1 METKK
6 IVQISFVI
14 LLVMTFVALIYAVI
28 TTVSPESLVS
38 RSFPL
43 YTGQSW
49 NDFLTQSPTLANYM
63 IILEREAGG
72 LGIAV
77 SLGGV
82 LVLLTAFRKVEKWA
96 WYYILVVSI
105 IGWVNLLI
113 ANIIFKNSLIIVIIV
128 TGLLLVVVG
137 LIMSAR
143 VFLTDKK
150 E

>member
-1 METKK
+1 
-6 IVQISFVI
+6 
-14 LLVMTFVALIYAVI
+14 MTFVALIYGVFAA
-28 TTVSPESLVS
+28 VSPESFLS

-43 YTGQSW
+43 YTGQPW

-72 LGIAV
+72 LGIAL

-82 LVLLTAFRKVEKWA
+82 IVLLTAFRKVEKWA

-113 ANIIFKNSLIIVIIV
+113 ANIIFKNSLIIVIIGI
-128 TGLLLVVVG
+128 GLLLVVVG

-143 VFLTDKK
+143 VFLTNKK

>member
-6 IVQISFVI
+6 IVQISFII

-28 TTVSPESLVS
+28 TAVSPESLVS

-43 YTGQSW
+43 YTGQPW

-82 LVLLTAFRKVEKWA
+82 FVLLTAFRKVKKWA

-128 TGLLLVVVG
+128 IGLLLVVVG

-143 VFLTDKK
+143 VFLTNKK

>member
-1 METKK
+1 
-6 IVQISFVI
+6 
-14 LLVMTFVALIYAVI
+14 
-28 TTVSPESLVS
+28 
-38 RSFPL
+38 
-43 YTGQSW
+43 
-49 NDFLTQSPTLANYM
+49 M

-72 LGIAV
+72 LGIAL

-82 LVLLTAFRKVEKWA
+82 IVLLTAFRKVEKWA

-113 ANIIFKNSLIIVIIV
+113 ANIIFKNSLIIVIIGI
-128 TGLLLVVVG
+128 GLLLVVVG

-143 VFLTDKK
+143 VFLTNKK

>member
-43 YTGQSW
+43 YTGQPW
-49 NDFLTQSPTLANYM
+49 NDFLTQNPTLANYM

-82 LVLLTAFRKVEKWA
+82 FVLLTAFRKVEKWA

-113 ANIIFKNSLIIVIIV
+113 ANIIFKNSLIIVIIGI
-128 TGLLLVVVG
+128 GLLLVVVG
-137 LIMSAR
+137 LIMSAS
-143 VFLTDKK
+143 VFLTNKK

>member
-14 LLVMTFVALIYAVI
+14 LLVMTFVALIYGVFAA
-28 TTVSPESLVS
+28 VSPESFLS

-43 YTGQSW
+43 YTGQPW
-49 NDFLTQSPTLANYM
+49 NDFLTQSQTLANYM

-72 LGIAV
+72 LGIAL

-82 LVLLTAFRKVEKWA
+82 IVLLTAFRKVEKWA

-113 ANIIFKNSLIIVIIV
+113 ANIIFKNSLIIVIIGI
-128 TGLLLVVVG
+128 GLLLVVVG

-143 VFLTDKK
+143 VFLTNKK

>member
-1 METKK
+1 
-6 IVQISFVI
+6 
-14 LLVMTFVALIYAVI
+14 LIYGVFAA
-28 TTVSPESLVS
+28 VSPESFLS

-43 YTGQSW
+43 YTGQPW
-49 NDFLTQSPTLANYM
+49 NDFLTQSTTLANYM

-72 LGIAV
+72 LGIAL

-82 LVLLTAFRKVEKWA
+82 IVLLTAFRKVEKWA

-113 ANIIFKNSLIIVIIV
+113 ANIIFKNSLIIVIIGI
-128 TGLLLVVVG
+128 GLLLVVVG

-143 VFLTDKK
+143 VFLTNKK

>member
-1 METKK
+1 
-6 IVQISFVI
+6 
-14 LLVMTFVALIYAVI
+14 
-28 TTVSPESLVS
+28 
-38 RSFPL
+38 
-43 YTGQSW
+43 
-49 NDFLTQSPTLANYM
+49 M
-63 IILEREAGG
+63 IILEREDGG

-82 LVLLTAFRKVEKWA
+82 FVLLTAFRKVEKWA

-128 TGLLLVVVG
+128 IGLLLVVVG

-143 VFLTDKK
+143 VFLTNKK

>member
-6 IVQISFVI
+6 IVQISFII

-28 TTVSPESLVS
+28 TAISPESLVS

-43 YTGQSW
+43 YTGQPW

-82 LVLLTAFRKVEKWA
+82 FVLLTAFRKVEKWA

-113 ANIIFKNSLIIVIIV
+113 ANIIFNNSLIIVIIV
-128 TGLLLVVVG
+128 IGLLLVVVG

-143 VFLTDKK
+143 VFLTNKK

>member
-43 YTGQSW
+43 YTGQPW
-49 NDFLTQSPTLANYM
+49 NDFITQNPTLANYM

-82 LVLLTAFRKVEKWA
+82 FVLLTAFRKVEKWA

-128 TGLLLVVVG
+128 TGLLLVVIG

-143 VFLTDKK
+143 VFLTSKK

>member
-43 YTGQSW
+43 YTGQPW
-49 NDFLTQSPTLANYM
+49 NDFLTQNPTLANYM

-72 LGIAV
+72 LGIAL

-82 LVLLTAFRKVEKWA
+82 IVLLTAFRKVEKWA

-128 TGLLLVVVG
+128 IGLLLVIVG

-143 VFLTDKK
+143 VFLTNKK

>member
-6 IVQISFVI
+6 IVQISFII
-14 LLVMTFVALIYAVI
+14 LLIMTFVALIYAVI

-43 YTGQSW
+43 YTGQPW
-49 NDFLTQSPTLANYM
+49 NDFLTKSPTLANYM

-82 LVLLTAFRKVEKWA
+82 FVLLTAFRKVEKWA

-105 IGWVNLLI
+105 IGWVNILI
-113 ANIIFKNSLIIVIIV
+113 ANILFKNSLIIVIVVI
-128 TGLLLVVVG
+128 GLLLVVVG

-143 VFLTDKK
+143 VFLTNKK

>member
-14 LLVMTFVALIYAVI
+14 LLIMTFVALIYAVI

-43 YTGQSW
+43 YTGQPW

-72 LGIAV
+72 LGIAL

-82 LVLLTAFRKVEKWA
+82 FVLLTAFRKVEKWA

-113 ANIIFKNSLIIVIIV
+113 ANIIFKNSLIIVIIGI
-128 TGLLLVVVG
+128 GLLLVVVG

-143 VFLTDKK
+143 VFLTNNK

>member
-14 LLVMTFVALIYAVI
+14 LLVMTFVALIYGVFAA
-28 TTVSPESLVS
+28 VSPESFLS

-43 YTGQSW
+43 YTGQPW

-72 LGIAV
+72 LGIAL

-82 LVLLTAFRKVEKWA
+82 IVLLTAFRKVEKWA

-113 ANIIFKNSLIIVIIV
+113 ANIIFKNSLIIVIIGI
-128 TGLLLVVVG
+128 GLLLVVVG

-143 VFLTDKK
+143 VFLTNKK

>member
-28 TTVSPESLVS
+28 TVVSPESLVS

-43 YTGQSW
+43 YTGQPW
-49 NDFLTQSPTLANYM
+49 NDYLTQSPTLANYM

-82 LVLLTAFRKVEKWA
+82 FVLLTAFRKVEKWA

-128 TGLLLVVVG
+128 IGLLLVVVG

-143 VFLTDKK
+143 VFLTNKK

>member
-14 LLVMTFVALIYAVI
+14 LLIMTFVALIYAVI

-43 YTGQSW
+43 YTGQPW
-49 NDFLTQSPTLANYM
+49 NDFLTKSPTLANYM

-82 LVLLTAFRKVEKWA
+82 FVLLTAFRKVEKWA

-105 IGWVNLLI
+105 IGWVNILI
-113 ANIIFKNSLIIVIIV
+113 ANILFKNSLIIVIVVI
-128 TGLLLVVVG
+128 GLLLVVVG

-143 VFLTDKK
+143 VFLTNKK

>member
-28 TTVSPESLVS
+28 TAISPESLVS

-43 YTGQSW
+43 YTGQPW

-82 LVLLTAFRKVEKWA
+82 FVLLTAFRKVEKWA

-128 TGLLLVVVG
+128 IGLLLVVVG

-143 VFLTDKK
+143 VFLTNKK

>member
-1 METKK
+1 MEAKK

-14 LLVMTFVALIYAVI
+14 LLVITFVALIYGVFAA
-28 TTVSPESLVS
+28 VSPESFLS

-43 YTGQSW
+43 YTGQPW

-72 LGIAV
+72 LGIAL

-82 LVLLTAFRKVEKWA
+82 IVLLTAFRKVEKWA

-113 ANIIFKNSLIIVIIV
+113 ANIIFKNSLIIVIIGI
-128 TGLLLVVVG
+128 GLLLVVVG

-143 VFLTDKK
+143 VFLTNKK